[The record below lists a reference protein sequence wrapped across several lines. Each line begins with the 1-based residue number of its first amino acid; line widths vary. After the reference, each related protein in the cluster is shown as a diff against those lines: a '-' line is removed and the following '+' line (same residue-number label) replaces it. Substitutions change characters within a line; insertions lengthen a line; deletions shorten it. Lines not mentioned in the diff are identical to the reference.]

1 MKKERR
7 PEMRGKLATLGF
19 VQKERKKDRNTS
31 LRDRISEMFNH
42 NRLVISAEL
51 FVVVALHALGV
62 KDFPA
67 ILFSFPLGWI
77 SLWLR
82 KLGWRGVGLRR
93 PTSWLRTLG
102 LGALIGVAWQLIEIW
117 LIDPLMVQLGGGPMD
132 LSQFE
137 PIRGSIPYLATWI
150 IIGWL
155 IGAFMEE
162 MVLRGY
168 MISRFADLLGD
179 NRMGWTVG
187 VLVSSMLF
195 AIGHM
200 NLGTPS
206 VLANFIFALVFA
218 GLYLAAG
225 RNLWLPIIAH
235 GFYNSLVF
243 VLIYLGLYP

>member
-1 MKKERR
+1 M
-7 PEMRGKLATLGF
+7 
-19 VQKERKKDRNTS
+19 NINW
-31 LRDRISEMFNH
+31 RDRISKVFNQ

-51 FVVVALHALGV
+51 FVVVGLHMLEV

-67 ILFSFPLGWI
+67 ILFSFPLSWI

-102 LGALIGVAWQLIEIW
+102 LGVMIGVVYQLIETW
-117 LIDPLMVQLGGGPMD
+117 LIEPLIVQLGAGPID

-137 PIRGSIPYLATWI
+137 PIRGSIPYLVTWI

-168 MISRFADLLGD
+168 LISRFADLFGD
-179 NRMGWTVG
+179 NRIGWTVG
-187 VLVSSMLF
+187 VLASSMLF

-200 NLGTPS
+200 NLGFPS
-206 VLANFIFALVFA
+206 VISNFIFALVFA
-218 GLYLAAG
+218 GIYLTTG

-235 GFYNSLVF
+235 GFYNSLAF
-243 VLIYLGLYP
+243 VLIYLGLTP